1 MEKRFYEPAGLA
13 ISPSYTHTV
22 SVEGSG
28 KTIYVSG
35 QVPLD
40 EKGQLVGR
48 GDLAAQVRKAFE
60 NLTLA
65 LAAAGATLDD
75 LVKTTTYVVGYK
87 PEQLAVIR
95 EARSHYLPKKTPP
108 ANTLVGIEKLF
119 LDDVLIEIE
128 AIAVVD
134 PQRR

>member
-1 MEKRFYEPAGLA
+1 MEKRFYDPEGLA

-22 SVEGSG
+22 AVDGG
-28 KTIYVSG
+28 RTIYVSG
-35 QVPLD
+35 QVALD

-48 GDLAAQVRKAFE
+48 GDLAAQVRKTYE
-60 NLTLA
+60 NLKLA

-95 EARSHYLPKKTPP
+95 EVRSHYLPKKNPP
-108 ANTLVGIEKLF
+108 ASTLVGIEKLF
-119 LDDVLIEIE
+119 LDDVLIEID

-134 PQRR
+134 